1 MSLLINI
8 LKSPAVPVIGGF
20 ILVLIILKFSGTFN
34 AVMYS
39 IKNPVKG
46 YNSGFHVM
54 KDGETNPNAA
64 PLVYKPIAPETLAKL
79 SPETQKFY
87 AEIDKMIVQNSISN
101 CAGKDSSNVKRDC
114 LTEQLL
120 FVEDLL
126 SSESNPEKTLKY
138 MKEKQRIL
146 EEMASLE

>member
-1 MSLLINI
+1 MNIIINI
-8 LKSPAVPVIGGF
+8 LKSPAGPVIGGF
-20 ILVLIILKFSGTFN
+20 VLVLIILKISGTFN

-54 KDGETNPNAA
+54 KDGEINQNAT
-64 PLVYKPIAPETLAKL
+64 PLVYKPIAPKTLAKL

-87 AEIDKMIVQNSISN
+87 AEIDKMIVQNSIIN
-101 CAGKDSSNVKRDC
+101 CAGKDSSSVKRDC

-120 FVEDLL
+120 FVEDLI

-146 EEMASLE
+146 TALADL